1 MESSGT
7 IRRALRAAGIDA
19 YSCDLLPADD
29 GSPHHIQGDVFAHL
43 DMGWDLAIFHPTCTY
58 LTCAAEWA
66 YGDGPYHQRV
76 RPDTLVGAARRAAR
90 EAAIADVRRLLSAPI
105 PRIAVENPVGV
116 LSSRVRRPDQVIQPH
131 QFGDD
136 ASKGTCLWLVNLP
149 NLQPTRRV
157 AGRMVEYRGRLVE
170 RWANQTDSGQNR
182 LPPTSDRWK
191 LRSATYPGIA
201 AAIAD
206 QWGRLLL
213 PLHATVTT

>member
-1 MESSGT
+1 M
-7 IRRALRAAGIDA
+7 IRRALRAVGIDA

-43 DMGWDLAIFHPTCTY
+43 DMGWDLGIFHPTCTY

-66 YGDGPYHQRV
+66 YGDGPYHQQV
-76 RPDTLVGAARRAAR
+76 RPGTLVGAARRAAR

-116 LSSRVRRPDQVIQPH
+116 LSSRVRRPDQVIQPY

-149 NLQPTRRV
+149 LLVSTRRV
-157 AGRMVEYRGRLVE
+157 AGRMVEHRGRLVE

-201 AAIAD
+201 DAIAD

-213 PLHATVTT
+213 PSHALALT